1 MSIATHILLGTD
13 FSEAADV
20 AVTKAAELARTLG
33 GKLTVLNV
41 HGPALGARAP
51 MAEDKILL
59 SADLGAESRE
69 SLKMLKS
76 AKLADI
82 DSVTLATA
90 EHVSAARAI
99 CDYADE
105 HGVDVIVIGT
115 HGRTGLL
122 HVLMG
127 SVAEKVVRHANCPI
141 LVVPYGKRSH
151 QREM

>member
-1 MSIATHILLGTD
+1 
-13 FSEAADV
+13 
-20 AVTKAAELARTLG
+20 
-33 GKLTVLNV
+33 
-41 HGPALGARAP
+41 

-59 SADLGAESRE
+59 SADVGAESRE
-69 SLKMLKS
+69 SLKALKI

-82 DSVTLATA
+82 GSVTLATA
-90 EHVSAARAI
+90 EHVSTAKAI

-105 HGVDVIVIGT
+105 HGVDMIVIGT
-115 HGRTGLL
+115 HGRTGLS

-151 QREM
+151 QHEM